1 MILRLVVVAA
11 SLVVIGLL
19 VHANTLVGSSRNAHL
34 SALRAGGPSAVGSST
49 AAAAASESP
58 QAAAAA
64 ASESPQAGAAQHSQ
78 PAKASHVTATS
89 EPAQHATPPLAA
101 TTPHAEAAPQ
111 GCPPTRKPYHVVMT
125 AATGIY
131 QEWQSRIAYY
141 HYLKQ
146 KKAGGPCSDIG
157 GFTRLFNSPSAAPD
171 KLMDEIPTLVVKQL
185 GHGSCDE
192 CDHGFIVM
200 NRPWGAVQFVETE
213 HFRNIPEEY
222 LFFIETDH
230 MMMRPPL
237 NGATPEKP
245 VGFGFYY
252 MISTDPKLQPVVQKF
267 LDPAIDIRTVDN
279 VGPSP
284 LLVHKAMLKRVARP
298 WWDLSVKMKHDSDAN
313 HIFGWVLE
321 MWGYNLAARNLGIR
335 HTVSQSIQVE
345 PQGIGTD
352 DMADKDIYHYTFGLS
367 LPGGWRVDKRQYYG
381 GYPADH
387 LRSPP
392 ACSARSAQ
400 IITNLWTEAAQ
411 QISNWPRRVE
421 PIAEDPHAGSPF
433 AKLLQLP
440 VAKRGGVSDLLVG
453 TGPWAWGRLKALYFF
468 SRGVAYINNGD
479 GPRSADAHNVG
490 RGSWRE
496 QDLDSN

>member
-1 MILRLVVVAA
+1 MILRLVIVAA

-34 SALRAGGPSAVGSST
+34 SALRAGGPSAIGSST
-49 AAAAASESP
+49 AAAATSESP

-64 ASESPQAGAAQHSQ
+64 ASESPQLGAAQHSQ

-101 TTPHAEAAPQ
+101 ATPHAEAAPQ

-213 HFRNIPEEY
+213 HFRNIPEE
-222 LFFIETDH
+222 
-230 MMMRPPL
+230 R
-237 NGATPEKP
+237 AT
-245 VGFGFYY
+245 
-252 MISTDPKLQPVVQKF
+252 L
-267 LDPAIDIRTVDN
+267 
-279 VGPSP
+279 P
-284 LLVHKAMLKRVARP
+284 LLCHPSAATLLPLCSLSAASLWHTRPAR
-298 WWDLSVKMKHDSDAN
+298 
-313 HIFGWVLE
+313 
-321 MWGYNLAARNLGIR
+321 AR
-335 HTVSQSIQVE
+335 
-345 PQGIGTD
+345 
-352 DMADKDIYHYTFGLS
+352 
-367 LPGGWRVDKRQYYG
+367 
-381 GYPADH
+381 
-387 LRSPP
+387 
-392 ACSARSAQ
+392 
-400 IITNLWTEAAQ
+400 WT
-411 QISNWPRRVE
+411 
-421 PIAEDPHAGSPF
+421 
-433 AKLLQLP
+433 
-440 VAKRGGVSDLLVG
+440 
-453 TGPWAWGRLKALYFF
+453 GR
-468 SRGVAYINNGD
+468 
-479 GPRSADAHNVG
+479 
-490 RGSWRE
+490 RGSSSR
-496 QDLDSN
+496 

>member
-1 MILRLVVVAA
+1 
-11 SLVVIGLL
+11 
-19 VHANTLVGSSRNAHL
+19 
-34 SALRAGGPSAVGSST
+34 
-49 AAAAASESP
+49 
-58 QAAAAA
+58 
-64 ASESPQAGAAQHSQ
+64 
-78 PAKASHVTATS
+78 
-89 EPAQHATPPLAA
+89 
-101 TTPHAEAAPQ
+101 
-111 GCPPTRKPYHVVMT
+111 
-125 AATGIY
+125 
-131 QEWQSRIAYY
+131 
-141 HYLKQ
+141 
-146 KKAGGPCSDIG
+146 
-157 GFTRLFNSPSAAPD
+157 
-171 KLMDEIPTLVVKQL
+171 
-185 GHGSCDE
+185 
-192 CDHGFIVM
+192 
-200 NRPWGAVQFVETE
+200 
-213 HFRNIPEEY
+213 
-222 LFFIETDH
+222 
-230 MMMRPPL
+230 
-237 NGATPEKP
+237 
-245 VGFGFYY
+245 
-252 MISTDPKLQPVVQKF
+252 
-267 LDPAIDIRTVDN
+267 
-279 VGPSP
+279 
-284 LLVHKAMLKRVARP
+284 
-298 WWDLSVKMKHDSDAN
+298 
-313 HIFGWVLE
+313 

-453 TGPWAWGRLKALYFF
+453 TGPWAWGRLKALPPLRPRPPTVSLTATGHRALYSLREALYFF

-490 RGSWRE
+490 RGSWRG
-496 QDLDSN
+496 QDLDSKLTRRGLNQ